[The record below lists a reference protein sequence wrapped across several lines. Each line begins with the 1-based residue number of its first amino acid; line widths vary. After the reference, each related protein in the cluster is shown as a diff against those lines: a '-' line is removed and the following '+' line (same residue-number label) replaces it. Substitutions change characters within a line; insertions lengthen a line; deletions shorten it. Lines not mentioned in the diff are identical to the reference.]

1 MQYLV
6 KEHIQPILIHSIG
19 IYSMSRLYKFYNI
32 QIFKEVNIKWNDTIN
47 IQGLSDF
54 LFLDFNSKL

>member
-19 IYSMSRLYKFYNI
+19 IYAMSTLYKFYNI
-32 QIFKEVNIKWNDTIN
+32 QIFKEVNIKGDDTMN
-47 IQGLSDF
+47 IPRLI
-54 LFLDFNSKL
+54 